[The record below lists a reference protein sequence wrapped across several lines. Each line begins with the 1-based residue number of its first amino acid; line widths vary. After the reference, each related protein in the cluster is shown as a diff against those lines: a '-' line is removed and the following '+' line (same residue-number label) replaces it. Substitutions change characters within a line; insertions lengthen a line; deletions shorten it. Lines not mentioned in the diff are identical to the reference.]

1 MDFTFP
7 FHIVWSK
14 NSTITEVNGYRRDVQ
29 PTSGRG
35 SISLFITIPRLGLW
49 SIYPHMQLV
58 LVSPSPGVNQPGHS
72 SIHFTF
78 IQFSSQE
85 SVDFLSV
92 LLLYAFMIYWLGTQA
107 TLSFLPSFPFFS
119 FPSFLCL
126 HFYIVISH
134 SFGDWFYLQFQ
145 MNLSHVI
152 S

>member
-78 IQFSSQE
+78 I
-85 SVDFLSV
+85 
-92 LLLYAFMIYWLGTQA
+92 
-107 TLSFLPSFPFFS
+107 
-119 FPSFLCL
+119 
-126 HFYIVISH
+126 
-134 SFGDWFYLQFQ
+134 
-145 MNLSHVI
+145 
-152 S
+152 